1 MTDTRV
7 GTDGLVRPVWAADDG
22 DMQAYYDTE
31 WGVPVTDEQGVF
43 ERLCLEGFQAGL
55 SWRTI
60 LTKREAF
67 RELFEGFEVEKV
79 AAFTEDD
86 VERLAADARIIRH
99 RGKIRAAI
107 GNAQATVALRS
118 VGCVTAPGGAA
129 IDLAAR
135 TLAAGQQ
142 VEAGLPA
149 LI

>member
-7 GTDGLVRPVWAADDG
+7 G
-22 DMQAYYDTE
+22 
-31 WGVPVTDEQGVF
+31 TDEQGVF

-86 VERLAADARIIRH
+86 VERLVTDARIIRH

-107 GNAQATVALRS
+107 GDAQATIALRS
-118 VGCVTAPGGAA
+118 AGCVATSHRLRL
-129 IDLAAR
+129 D
-135 TLAAGQQ
+135 
-142 VEAGLPA
+142 
-149 LI
+149 